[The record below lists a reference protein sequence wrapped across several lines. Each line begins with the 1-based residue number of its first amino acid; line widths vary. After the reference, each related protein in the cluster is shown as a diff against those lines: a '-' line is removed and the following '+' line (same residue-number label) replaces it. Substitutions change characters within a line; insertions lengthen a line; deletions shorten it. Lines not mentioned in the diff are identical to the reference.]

1 MRPRACQ
8 CGTHSTTGA
17 WGVEGRGEPEPAW
30 GPTHHVASLPC
41 HLGTHWTMREVCWIW
56 VQGCRVPRGAGQAF
70 LLILGR
76 THPSESSQPEA
87 CLLAHLHPP
96 PQQPPN
102 GIRFYLEVFTQGSP
116 SAWRSFLLLSVCPPL
131 TRPSTFPHPSP
142 SQRLNQV
149 PHLASLLL
157 SVSTSGHSLHAST
170 ALAPGSAGS
179 QWHTHLCL

>member
-1 MRPRACQ
+1 MGSLGGGVQGSLRPLLRLVSRTGIPPESLIWRCS
-8 CGTHSTTGA
+8 STWPGA
-17 WGVEGRGEPEPAW
+17 EV
-30 GPTHHVASLPC
+30 LC
-41 HLGTHWTMREVCWIW
+41 VCWIW

-87 CLLAHLHPP
+87 CLLAHLHPL

-102 GIRFYLEVFTQGSP
+102 GIRFYPEVFTQGSP

-131 TRPSTFPHPSP
+131 TRPSTFPRPSP

-179 QWHTHLCL
+179 QRHTHLCL